1 MRTTLGFFNEILS
14 YIQKLVYDDSN
25 GITRDSG
32 VDSKYY
38 YLPVEDYFS
47 MCMRV
52 SQELHISPKEV
63 YEDWGLPMLLVT
75 YVYLHNHNVTD
86 YGYQQDSM
94 RSNKPP
100 VVHYEENYIR
110 NITPDMV
117 AEQFTTEEQST
128 DFPPEQEILRSLYG
142 RTT

>member
-1 MRTTLGFFNEILS
+1 
-14 YIQKLVYDDSN
+14 
-25 GITRDSG
+25 
-32 VDSKYY
+32 
-38 YLPVEDYFS
+38 

-75 YVYLHNHNVTD
+75 YVYLHNHSVTD